1 LNKVILIVPVLILII
16 AASGCTYKDEGPG
29 INNIYNDSEV
39 YFEYPH
45 EYTIKDVNSTNGI
58 FVEGV
63 SGWDYNCTFKI
74 SQESLDSA
82 GKVNG
87 MNPYDFKNITRLTN
101 ANYTV
106 EEVQNITIDNVT
118 ALDIIYA
125 HYSVPYVKYESIIFD
140 KNMKRYNILFEYQGV
155 GVTDTRAVVAIT
167 NTFRVLE

>member
-1 LNKVILIVPVLILII
+1 MNKIVWIVPVLILII
-16 AASGCTYKDEGPG
+16 TASGCTYKDEGPG

>member
-1 LNKVILIVPVLILII
+1 MNKIIWIVPVLIFII
-16 AASGCTYKDEGPG
+16 AASGCTYKDMGPG
-29 INNIYNDSEV
+29 VNNIYNDSEV

-45 EYTIKDVNSTNGI
+45 EYTIKEVNGTDGV

-74 SQESLDSA
+74 SKKSLDNE

-87 MNPYDFKNITRLTN
+87 MSLNDLNNTTKLTQ

-106 EEVQNITIDNVT
+106 EEVQNVTIDYT
-118 ALDIIYA
+118 KALDIIYA
-125 HYSVPYVKYESIIFD
+125 HYSAPYVKYESIFFD
-140 KNMKRYNILFEYQGV
+140 KNMKRYNILFEYKGV

-167 NTFRVLE
+167 STFKALE

>member
-1 LNKVILIVPVLILII
+1 MNKIVWIVPVLILII

-29 INNIYNDSEV
+29 INNIYNDSGV

-45 EYTIKDVNSTNGI
+45 EYTIKEVNSTNGI

-74 SQESLDSA
+74 SQESLDST

-87 MNPYDFKNITRLTN
+87 ISLNDLKNTDKLTQ

-106 EEVQNITIDNVT
+106 EEVQNISIDNVK
-118 ALDIIYA
+118 ALDMIYA
-125 HYSVPYVKYESIIFD
+125 HYSLPYVKYESIFFD
-140 KNMKRYNILFEYQGV
+140 KNMKRYNILFEYTGV

-167 NTFRVLE
+167 NSFKVLE

>member
-1 LNKVILIVPVLILII
+1 MNKIVWIVPVLILII

-87 MNPYDFKNITRLTN
+87 MNLDDFKNITRLTN

>member
-1 LNKVILIVPVLILII
+1 MNKIVWIIPVLILII

-87 MNPYDFKNITRLTN
+87 MNLYDFKNITRLIN
-101 ANYTV
+101 ADYTV
-106 EEVQNITIDNVT
+106 EEVQNVTIDNVT